1 MLSTAA
7 IAVLCTFAPMRRITA
22 ILLRSFLQGLLLLSP
37 IAITAYVLYSV
48 FTGVDNLVPVVPR
61 GVGFLLIIVVVTI
74 VGYLGTRFFIGKWLF
89 DSFAY
94 LMEHTPGVKYIYS
107 SVRDVIKS
115 FVGDKKRFNKP
126 VWVCVNINPEI
137 WRIGF
142 MTQRDMGH
150 FGMRDKVAVYMP
162 HAYAI
167 SGWVIV
173 TDAKNVKPVKD
184 MTAGE
189 AMKFAVSGGI
199 TTVEDE
205 QNHEKTDQF

>member
-1 MLSTAA
+1 
-7 IAVLCTFAPMRRITA
+7 
-22 ILLRSFLQGLLLLSP
+22 
-37 IAITAYVLYSV
+37 
-48 FTGVDNLVPVVPR
+48 
-61 GVGFLLIIVVVTI
+61 
-74 VGYLGTRFFIGKWLF
+74 
-89 DSFAY
+89 
-94 LMEHTPGVKYIYS
+94 
-107 SVRDVIKS
+107 
-115 FVGDKKRFNKP
+115 
-126 VWVCVNINPEI
+126 
-137 WRIGF
+137 
-142 MTQRDMGH
+142 MGH

>member
-1 MLSTAA
+1 M
-7 IAVLCTFAPMRRITA
+7 
-22 ILLRSFLQGLLLLSP
+22 LLSP

>member
-1 MLSTAA
+1 
-7 IAVLCTFAPMRRITA
+7 
-22 ILLRSFLQGLLLLSP
+22 
-37 IAITAYVLYSV
+37 
-48 FTGVDNLVPVVPR
+48 
-61 GVGFLLIIVVVTI
+61 
-74 VGYLGTRFFIGKWLF
+74 
-89 DSFAY
+89 
-94 LMEHTPGVKYIYS
+94 
-107 SVRDVIKS
+107 
-115 FVGDKKRFNKP
+115 
-126 VWVCVNINPEI
+126 
-137 WRIGF
+137 
-142 MTQRDMGH
+142 
-150 FGMRDKVAVYMP
+150 MP